1 MDKKIMLE
9 LKELIAETNID
20 FLRKIEE
27 NNNIKIGFSKSIDI
41 TKRNNPELKE
51 YFKRQLDF
59 LK

>member
-9 LKELIAETNID
+9 LKELIFETNID

-27 NNNIKIGFSKSIDI
+27 NNNIKIGFSRSVDI

-51 YFKRQLDF
+51 YFKRQLYF